1 MKYAV
6 WHFSYSASN
15 TRDVDVLVSKSDDI
29 DDARAVDFFIALR
42 AGLDEFPAEII
53 APRELLFVATR
64 AVFLVCVAALRVRPT
79 TSRVRTLY
87 PERDKTAR
95 GAVVVVDE
103 REETLPV
110 DLLFTVFVVP
120 RKTASEPRPAA
131 NAEHVQIAHITIET
145 TAFFI
150 SDNIC

>member
-1 MKYAV
+1 MDA
-6 WHFSYSASN
+6 F
-15 TRDVDVLVSKSDDI
+15 VSKSDDT
-29 DDARAVDFFIALR
+29 DDARAVDFFTALR
-42 AGLDEFPAEII
+42 AGLVKFSAEII
-53 APRELLFVATR
+53 APRTLLFVATR
-64 AVFLVCVAALRVRPT
+64 AVFLVCVVTLRVRPT
-79 TSRVRTLY
+79 TSRVRTVF
-87 PERDKTAR
+87 PERDRTAR
-95 GAVVVVDE
+95 GAVVVVAA